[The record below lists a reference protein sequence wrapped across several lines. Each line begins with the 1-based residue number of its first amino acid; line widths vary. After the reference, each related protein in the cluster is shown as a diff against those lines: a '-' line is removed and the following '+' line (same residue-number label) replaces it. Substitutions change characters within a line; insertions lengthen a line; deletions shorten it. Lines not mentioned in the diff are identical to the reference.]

1 MKNTILKLCLAVM
14 VVLCGWLTFKLVF
27 SSKPA
32 SQTVAKSSNDIINEA
47 KTEAKIIAKS
57 VDNQGYSKTVA
68 VRKEAI
74 LSNGDITKLPIS
86 QSVLDSLRLDN
97 LDKNAKL
104 QQASAIIGKLEA
116 KNLRATTVIDSLNR
130 KSFLY
135 KDAYASAKFT
145 PDSLGGTFDIDWKLK
160 LVRHDY
166 KKRSN
171 FLSPYTYYT
180 DILSPDP
187 RISIGE
193 LQNLTIESH
202 KPTRWGIGIQG
213 GYYYNPSQNKL
224 MPAIGLGLFYNIIR
238 F

>member
-1 MKNTILKLCLAVM
+1 M

-27 SSKPA
+27 TKPEKQVIAKNSS
-32 SQTVAKSSNDIINEA
+32 DIINEA
-47 KTEAKIIAKS
+47 KTEAQIIAKS

-68 VRKEAI
+68 KRKEAI
-74 LSNGDITKLPIS
+74 LSSGDISKLPIS

-97 LDKNAKL
+97 LDKSSRL

-130 KSFLY
+130 KSYLY
-135 KDAYASAKFT
+135 KDGFASARFT
-145 PDSLGGTFDIDWKLK
+145 PDSLGGTFDIDWRLK

-166 KKRSN
+166 KKRKN
-171 FLSPYTYYT
+171 FISPYTYYT

-187 RISIGE
+187 RISIDE
-193 LQNLTIESH
+193 LQTLTIESH
-202 KPTRWGIGIQG
+202 KPTRWGIGLQA
-213 GYYYNPSQNKL
+213 GYYYDPKQRKL
-224 MPAIGLGLFYNIIR
+224 MPAFGVGLSYNLIR